1 MNLKNTDDLFDS
13 ELTADDKDQKLF
25 ADEPEEGEVKEPSKK
40 VAPAKPEDCWI
51 VLVVDDEED
60 VHSVTRMALKG
71 FAYKDK
77 EIQFLHTYSAKE
89 SKKVLADHKDIA
101 LIFLDVVM
109 ESNTAGLDLVKYIR
123 NKLNNH
129 FTQIVLR
136 TGYPGYAPEREVI
149 AEYEIND
156 YKTKTE
162 LTTFKLFT
170 VTLASLRAYD
180 AMQHLENLRQNL
192 EVKVGERTAE
202 LERKNIQIMEM
213 DQMKTRFFS
222 NVSHEFR
229 TPLTLI
235 ISPIENMLLKE
246 NLDEKDRDDLELM
259 YRNAMRLMGLVNQ
272 LLDLSKIDAG
282 RLKIELTEYDI
293 HKALRMI
300 TRGYVPLAERKKIDF
315 VVQIPDGQF
324 ITLFDA
330 DKLEKIMTNL
340 LSNAFKFTPENGKV
354 ECSVGLLEKDQKKKT
369 DMLEIVVKDS
379 GCGIPLEQLGKVF
392 ERFYMADNNSNT
404 GMGGT
409 GIGLSLTKELITLQ
423 HGEIELE
430 SKVNEGSRFRVLL
443 PLGKDHL
450 NSHEF
455 ELKRTDEDKIFS
467 MIPKPHYKQE
477 KNTDRQEDKH
487 IDEHI
492 DEETDKP
499 IVLIIED
506 NAEIREHVREN
517 LGDEYLVKEAADGKE
532 GLEKSMF
539 LVPDLVLSDIMM
551 PKMDGIE
558 LCKTLKADE
567 KTSHIPVILLTA
579 KGETEDKLEGLETG
593 ADDYIIKP
601 FNLKELQ
608 VRIKNLIEQR
618 KKLRE
623 HYVHQI
629 TLEPGKIQVESADD
643 RFLHKALEVIEKN
656 MNDSQFDVNRFYP
669 EMSMSRM
676 QLFRKLK
683 ALINQTPSE
692 FIRNM
697 RLQRA
702 AQLIKQNFGNVAE
715 VTFEVGFNNLSY
727 FSKCFKDKYGIL
739 PSEYQRQ

>member
-1 MNLKNTDDLFDS
+1 M
-13 ELTADDKDQKLF
+13 
-25 ADEPEEGEVKEPSKK
+25 
-40 VAPAKPEDCWI
+40 
-51 VLVVDDEED
+51 
-60 VHSVTRMALKG
+60 
-71 FAYKDK
+71 
-77 EIQFLHTYSAKE
+77 
-89 SKKVLADHKDIA
+89 
-101 LIFLDVVM
+101 
-109 ESNTAGLDLVKYIR
+109 
-123 NKLNNH
+123 
-129 FTQIVLR
+129 
-136 TGYPGYAPEREVI
+136 
-149 AEYEIND
+149 
-156 YKTKTE
+156 
-162 LTTFKLFT
+162 
-170 VTLASLRAYD
+170 
-180 AMQHLENLRQNL
+180 
-192 EVKVGERTAE
+192 
-202 LERKNIQIMEM
+202 
-213 DQMKTRFFS
+213 
-222 NVSHEFR
+222 
-229 TPLTLI
+229 
-235 ISPIENMLLKE
+235 
-246 NLDEKDRDDLELM
+246 
-259 YRNAMRLMGLVNQ
+259 
-272 LLDLSKIDAG
+272 
-282 RLKIELTEYDI
+282 
-293 HKALRMI
+293 
-300 TRGYVPLAERKKIDF
+300 
-315 VVQIPDGQF
+315 
-324 ITLFDA
+324 
-330 DKLEKIMTNL
+330 
-340 LSNAFKFTPENGKV
+340 
-354 ECSVGLLEKDQKKKT
+354 
-369 DMLEIVVKDS
+369 
-379 GCGIPLEQLGKVF
+379 
-392 ERFYMADNNSNT
+392 
-404 GMGGT
+404 
-409 GIGLSLTKELITLQ
+409 
-423 HGEIELE
+423 
-430 SKVNEGSRFRVLL
+430 
-443 PLGKDHL
+443 
-450 NSHEF
+450 
-455 ELKRTDEDKIFS
+455 
-467 MIPKPHYKQE
+467 
-477 KNTDRQEDKH
+477 
-487 IDEHI
+487 
-492 DEETDKP
+492 
-499 IVLIIED
+499 LIIED

>member
-1 MNLKNTDDLFDS
+1 MELKNTDDLFGS
-13 ELTADDKDQKLF
+13 ELTADDKNQKLF
-25 ADEPEEGEVKEPSKK
+25 TDEPEKEALKKPSKK
-40 VAPAKPEDCWI
+40 LTPIRPEDVWI

-71 FAYKDK
+71 FAFKDK
-77 EIQFLHTYSAKE
+77 EIKFLHTYSAKE

-180 AMQHLENLRQNL
+180 AMIHLDKLRQNL
-192 EVKVGERTAE
+192 EVKVSERTAE
-202 LERKNIQIMEM
+202 LEHKNIQIMEM

-259 YRNAMRLMGLVNQ
+259 YRNALRLMGLVNQ

-282 RLKIELTEYDI
+282 KLKIELTEYDI
-293 HKALRMI
+293 YKALRI
-300 TRGYVPLAERKKIDF
+300 FTRGYVPLAERKRIHY

-340 LSNAFKFTPENGKV
+340 LTNAFKFTPEKGKV
-354 ECSVGLLEKDQKKKT
+354 ECAIRFLQKDEKRKT
-369 DMLEIVVKDS
+369 DTLEIVVKDT
-379 GCGIPLEQLGKVF
+379 GCGIQIEQLGKVF
-392 ERFYMADNNSNT
+392 ERFYMAEGSCNT

-409 GIGLSLTKELITLQ
+409 GIGLSLTKELIILQ

-430 SKVNEGSRFRVLL
+430 SKVNEGSRFRVSL
-443 PLGKDHL
+443 PLGKEHL
-450 NSHEF
+450 NSHEY
-455 ELKRTDEDKIFS
+455 ELKKTCEIQFDFLLSKYHHLDEKDS
-467 MIPKPHYKQE
+467 E
-477 KNTDRQEDKH
+477 KREDDT
-487 IDEHI
+487 IN
-492 DEETDKP
+492 EETDKP
-499 IVLIIED
+499 VVLIVDD
-506 NAEIREHVREN
+506 NAEIRQHVHDK
-517 LGDEYLVKEAADGKE
+517 LGGHFIVREAADGKE
-532 GLEKSMF
+532 GLEKSLT
-539 LVPDLVLSDIMM
+539 LVPDLILSDIMM
-551 PKMDGIE
+551 PKMNGIE
-558 LCKTLKADE
+558 LCKTLKTDE

-593 ADDYIIKP
+593 ADDYITKP

-623 HYVHQI
+623 HYTHQI
-629 TLEPGKIQVESADD
+629 TLKSGEVSVESADD
-643 RFLHKALEVIEKN
+643 RFLHKALEVIDKN
-656 MNDSQFDVNRFYP
+656 MNDCQFDVNKFYP
-669 EMSMSRM
+669 EMGMSRM

-702 AQLIKQNFGNVAE
+702 AQLIKQDFGNVAE

-727 FSKCFKDKYGIL
+727 FSKCFKDKFGML
-739 PSEYQRQ
+739 PSEYQK

>member
-1 MNLKNTDDLFDS
+1 MEFKSIDDLFDS
-13 ELTADDKDQKLF
+13 EINPEEKDQNLF
-25 ADEPEEGEVKEPSKK
+25 TDEPEKEGIKEPLKK
-40 VAPAKPEDCWI
+40 APPAEPKDSWK

-60 VHSVTRMALKG
+60 IHSVTRMALKG
-71 FAYKDK
+71 FTYKDK
-77 EIQFLHTYSAKE
+77 EIQFLHAYSAKE
-89 SKKVLADHKDIA
+89 SKKVLTDHKDIA

-109 ESNTAGLDLVKYIR
+109 ESNTAGLELVKYIR

-180 AMQHLENLRQNL
+180 AMLHLENLRQNL
-192 EVKVGERTAE
+192 EVRVSERTAE
-202 LERKNIQIMEM
+202 LERKNMQIMEM

-235 ISPIENMLLKE
+235 MSPIEGMLLKE
-246 NLDEKDRDDLELM
+246 KLGEKVRNDLEVM
-259 YRNAMRLMGLVNQ
+259 YRNALRLMGLINQ

-293 HKALRMI
+293 YKVLRMI
-300 TRGYVPLAERKKIDF
+300 TRGYVPLAERKKINYS
-315 VVQIPDGQF
+315 VHIPDEKLVTF
-324 ITLFDA
+324 FDS

-340 LSNAFKFTPENGKV
+340 LTNAFKFTPEKGKID
-354 ECSVGLLEKDQKKKT
+354 CAIRLLQKDKKRKT
-369 DMLEIVVKDS
+369 NMLEIVVQDT
-379 GCGIPLEQLGKVF
+379 GCGIPSEQQGVIF
-392 ERFYMADNNSNT
+392 DRFYQADSNCNT

-409 GIGLSLTKELITLQ
+409 GIGLSLTKELILLQ

-430 SKVNEGSRFRVLL
+430 SKVNEGSIFKVIL
-443 PLGKDHL
+443 PIGKEHL
-450 NSHEF
+450 NSKEY
-455 ELKRTDEDKIFS
+455 ELKETGEAKDLLIVPSSLCLHEINADRREED
-467 MIPKPHYKQE
+467 Q
-477 KNTDRQEDKH
+477 
-487 IDEHI
+487 I

-499 IVLIIED
+499 IVLIVED
-506 NAEIREHVREN
+506 NAEIRKHVIEN
-517 LGDEYLVKEAADGKE
+517 LGAEFIVKEAADGKE
-532 GLEKSMF
+532 GLEKS
-539 LVPDLVLSDIMM
+539 LSLIPDLVLSDIMM
-551 PKMDGIE
+551 PKMDGIQ
-558 LCKTLKADE
+558 LCQALKSDE
-567 KTSHIPVILLTA
+567 KTSHVPVILLTA

-593 ADDYIIKP
+593 ADDYITKP

-608 VRIKNLIEQR
+608 ARIKNLIEQR

-623 HYVHQI
+623 YFAQQI
-629 TLEPGKIQVESADD
+629 TLEPDKVSVESADD

-656 MNDSQFDVNRFYP
+656 MNDCQFDVNRFYP
-669 EMSMSRM
+669 EMGMSRM

-702 AQLIKQNFGNVAE
+702 AQLIEQKFGNVAE

-727 FSKCFKDKYGIL
+727 FSKCFRDKYGML
-739 PSEYQRQ
+739 PSEYQKQ